1 MFPWAVPVRR
11 THRKADG
18 DDIAQWVPE
27 TWRYGAAPYAMEGMN
42 QLSADAAMGPDGP
55 LAASHG
61 HSEYT
66 MTTPE
71 GVDSTSKHNIAAI
84 VAGKP
89 QLTVPAH

>member
-1 MFPWAVPVRR
+1 
-11 THRKADG
+11 
-18 DDIAQWVPE
+18 
-27 TWRYGAAPYAMEGMN
+27 
-42 QLSADAAMGPDGP
+42 
-55 LAASHG
+55 
-61 HSEYT
+61 